1 MHLARQRADLLAHI
15 QNTASQYNWPPLA
28 TSCRN
33 NVKAHRVPTQKALR
47 CSAVFGGLLMH

>member
-1 MHLARQRADLLAHI
+1 MHLARQRADLIAHI